1 MVLNPVISK
10 LSGKLVVLASAS
22 PRRLEILS
30 NAGLRFEVVPSWFKE
45 TLNKRLFKAPHE
57 YAVETA
63 KQKALEVARRMPFKH
78 LKTPDIVIGAD
89 TIVTV
94 NGLILEKPVD
104 KEDAYRM
111 LSSLSGKEHSVITG
125 VAIVFCHVKENEE
138 VDYQL
143 IDFYEETKVKFA
155 DLSDNMLWEYINSG
169 EPMDKAG
176 GYGIQALGGM
186 LVEYVHGDFLNVVGF
201 PLNHFCKQLDFIYNR
216 CTSSTGQES
225 VSVQLS
231 HNGSHTTSILTQ
243 PPLDL
248 PAQSSHIPS
257 SSAKHSPSSSPTQ
270 NSPPANYTHH
280 TQNSSSADPVH
291 EGKRRSSE
299 SEVDKSSWMLV
310 NSLSKHTDDREAE
323 FIHNTTLP
331 MTASRGQVIE
341 HNVTEHEDS
350 EPKKD
355 DLHRIIH
362 LMDGFK
368 ASKALFTAS
377 KMCVFDL
384 LQSRP
389 GLDAAQVAQEIK
401 ASVKG
406 TECLLEACVSLGLLK
421 SKPRACQKPVYK
433 NTHLSSRFLLSDAP
447 FSMRGYIQHCDDTVW
462 PLFSHLESA
471 VREGA
476 NQREK
481 AFGKTSKEMF
491 QDTFYNSREA
501 KLRFMNAMHSIAKVT
516 GRAVATAFDLSR
528 FKTACDLGGCTGAMA
543 YEFTKA
549 HPGLSV
555 TVFDLPAVVEMSE
568 HFHPLHTDNSVSFV
582 AGDFFKDELPKAD
595 LYILARI
602 LHDWSDDKVC
612 ILLSKIANVC
622 TAGCG
627 LLLSEIFLD
636 EDRRGPSR
644 GLLQALSMSEGK
656 QSSATEY
663 SLLLKSHGFVTAH
676 VRHTDNLLDAMLC
689 IKV

>member
-10 LSGKLVVLASAS
+10 LAGKLVVLASAS

-45 TLNKRLFKAPHE
+45 TLDKGLFKAPHE

-94 NGLILEKPVD
+94 DGMILEKPVD

-111 LSSLSGKEHSVITG
+111 LSSLSGKEHSVFTG
-125 VAIVFCHVKENEE
+125 VAIVVCHEKENEE

-143 IDFYEETKVKFA
+143 IEFYEETKVKFA

-201 PLNHFCKQLDFIYNR
+201 PLNHFCKQLDLIYNR
-216 CTSSTGQES
+216 CTSSADQEI
-225 VSVQLS
+225 VSVRLS
-231 HNGSHTTSILTQ
+231 HNGSHATSILTQ
-243 PPLDL
+243 PPPGL
-248 PAQSSHIPS
+248 PAQSSPSPS
-257 SSAKHSPSSSPTQ
+257 SKAKPNPSSSPT
-270 NSPPANYTHH
+270 PANYTHH
-280 TQNSSSADPVH
+280 TQNSSSANPVH
-291 EGKRRSSE
+291 KVKRKSSE
-299 SEVDKSSWMLV
+299 GEVDESSWMLV

-323 FIHNTTLP
+323 FIYNTTLP
-331 MTASRGQVIE
+331 LVTSSGQVIE
-341 HNVTEHEDS
+341 LSVTEHEDS

-355 DLHRIIH
+355 DLQRIID

-406 TECLLEACVSLGLLK
+406 TACLLEACVSLGLLT
-421 SKPRACQKPVYK
+421 SKQRACQKSVYE
-433 NTHLSSRFLLSDAP
+433 NTDLSSHFLLSDAP
-447 FSMRGYIQHCDDTVW
+447 FSLRGYIQHCNDTVW

-481 AFGKTSKEMF
+481 AFGKTSKDMF
-491 QDTFYNSREA
+491 QDTFYNSQEA

-516 GRAVATAFDLSR
+516 GRAVATAFDLSS

-568 HFHPLHTDNSVSFV
+568 HFLPLHTDNRVSFV

-602 LHDWSDDKVC
+602 LHDWP
-612 ILLSKIANVC
+612 
-622 TAGCG
+622 
-627 LLLSEIFLD
+627 D
-636 EDRRGPSR
+636 EKAVDS
-644 GLLQALSMSEGK
+644 
-656 QSSATEY
+656 
-663 SLLLKSHGFVTAH
+663 
-676 VRHTDNLLDAMLC
+676 C
-689 IKV
+689 

>member
-1 MVLNPVISK
+1 MLEKATMVLNPVISK
-10 LSGKLVVLASAS
+10 LAGKLVVLASAS

-45 TLNKRLFKAPHE
+45 TLDKGLFKAPHE

-94 NGLILEKPVD
+94 DGMILEKPVD

-111 LSSLSGKEHSVITG
+111 LSSLSGKEHSVFTG
-125 VAIVFCHVKENEE
+125 VAIVVCHEKENEE

-143 IDFYEETKVKFA
+143 FDFYEETKVKFA

-201 PLNHFCKQLDFIYNR
+201 PLNHFCKQLDLIYNR
-216 CTSSTGQES
+216 
-225 VSVQLS
+225 
-231 HNGSHTTSILTQ
+231 
-243 PPLDL
+243 LD
-248 PAQSSHIPS
+248 
-257 SSAKHSPSSSPTQ
+257 
-270 NSPPANYTHH
+270 
-280 TQNSSSADPVH
+280 
-291 EGKRRSSE
+291 E
-299 SEVDKSSWMLV
+299 SSWMLV
-310 NSLSKHTDDREAE
+310 NSLSKHTDAREAE
-323 FIHNTTLP
+323 FIYNTTLP
-331 MTASRGQVIE
+331 LTASRGQVIE
-341 HNVTEHEDS
+341 LNVTEHGDTELKKED
-350 EPKKD
+350 
-355 DLHRIIH
+355 LQRIID

-368 ASKALFTAS
+368 SSKALFTAS

-406 TECLLEACVSLGLLK
+406 TACLLEACVSLGLLK
-421 SKPRACQKPVYK
+421 TCQKPVYE
-433 NTHLSSRFLLSDAP
+433 NTDLSSRFLLSDAP
-447 FSMRGYIQHCDDTVW
+447 SSLRGYIQHCNDTVW

-476 NQREK
+476 NQHEK
-481 AFGKTSKEMF
+481 AFGKTSKDMF
-491 QDTFYNSREA
+491 QDTFYNSQEA

-516 GRAVATAFDLSR
+516 GRAVATAFDLSS

-568 HFHPLHTDNSVSFV
+568 HFRPLHTDNRVSFV

-602 LHDWSDDKVC
+602 LHDWPDEKVC
-612 ILLSKIANVC
+612 ILLSKIANAC

-663 SLLLKSHGFVTAH
+663 SLLLKTHGFITAH

-689 IKV
+689 IKA